1 MTDQQETFDLK
12 AAHRFVWGLGD
23 YHEVAVVTIPQ
34 FGPELVAAC
43 GIGPGQRVLDV
54 AAGAGNVAIPAA
66 ATGAEVIASDLT
78 PELFEAGRSDAA
90 AAGVELEWVEADAEA
105 LPFGD
110 AEFDVVTSS
119 VGAMFAPDHPAVAR
133 ELLRVCRPGGT
144 IGMINYTLE
153 GFAGQFFSLLR
164 PYTPS
169 GPADAD
175 PPMAWGSE
183 DHVRELLGPGVDSLE
198 MTRKSAALEFPTP
211 ADLCSF
217 YKSNFGPAIIAYASV
232 GEDEERKAELDREF
246 EEFAERSNQGEPGG
260 PGVWDLEYLLVLA
273 RRQSD

>member
-1 MTDQQETFDLK
+1 MSDQPETIDLK

-34 FGPELVAAC
+34 FGPELVEAC

-66 ATGAEVIASDLT
+66 KAGAEVIASDLT
-78 PELFEAGRSDAA
+78 PELFEAGRRDAA

-119 VGAMFAPDHPAVAR
+119 VGAMFAPDHAAVAS

-144 IGMINYTLE
+144 IGMINYTRE
-153 GFAGQFFSLLR
+153 GYTGQMFSLLE
-164 PYTPS
+164 PYVPTPPS
-169 GPADAD
+169 DAP
-175 PPMAWGSE
+175 PPMAWGDE

-198 MTRKSAALEFPTP
+198 MTRGFAPLTFPSP
-211 ADLCSF
+211 DDLCQF
-217 YKSNFGPAIIAYASV
+217 YKANFGPAIVAYASV
-232 GEDEERKAELDREF
+232 SEDPDRTARLDREF
-246 EEFAERSNQGEPGG
+246 KEFAESTNRGESGG
-260 PGVWDLEYLLVLA
+260 PGLWHLDYLRVVA
-273 RRQSD
+273 RRKTA